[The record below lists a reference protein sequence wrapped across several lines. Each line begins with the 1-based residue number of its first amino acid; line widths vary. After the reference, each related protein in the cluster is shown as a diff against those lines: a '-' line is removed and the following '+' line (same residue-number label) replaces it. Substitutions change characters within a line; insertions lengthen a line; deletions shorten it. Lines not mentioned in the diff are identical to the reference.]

1 MDSILISENQI
12 EKCIS
17 EIANKLAKTS
27 DTRSFEAIEYIN
39 NKLSEATNWINFIS
53 DVSKTI
59 IYKVFVENIVSKLE
73 QLSINQKQE
82 ESKDGN
88 DLSKINS
95 IFNRKFNLCTMIAED
110 ETILQEIKN
119 ESKKILDKV
128 EFIEEVKVHVICLL
142 MLYLLPSNYY
152 INLIHNMKN

>member
-1 MDSILISENQI
+1 MDSILISESQI

-59 IYKVFVENIVSKLE
+59 IYKVFVENIVNKLE
-73 QLSINQKQE
+73 QLSINLKQEE
-82 ESKDGN
+82 ESKDRNG
-88 DLSKINS
+88 LSKINS

-110 ETILQEIKN
+110 ETILKEIKN

-128 EFIEEVKVHVICLL
+128 EFIEEVKVI
-142 MLYLLPSNYY
+142 
-152 INLIHNMKN
+152 